1 MIAQPSCSPEV
12 LQLEVSV
19 STYTIA
25 GISVH
30 VYGLEQ
36 LPENKEKD
44 IKTDVSCLYLLS
56 PRLCDHTYMT
66 GIARTVLYDYYNSKS
81 SAKRGLICAAFDPR
95 NHGEREVC
103 ICILIPIGARPP
115 AKQTAIGKQRSE
127 QGVARLQRYPRTRYV
142 FNLPRNPA
150 RPVDDNIIPPG
161 VHFPDAPL
169 LAHSDPAPCRGCLAR
184 RSLGLSGCSS

>member
-1 MIAQPSCSPEV
+1 MINRGCYRPASDAPTSGYLLNLTSPSPRHRDPKMIAQPVCSPDV
-12 LQLEVSV
+12 WQLEVSV

-56 PRLCDHTYMT
+56 PRLCDHTFMT

-81 SAKRGLICAAFDPR
+81 STKRGLICVAFDPR

-103 ICILIPIGARPP
+103 IYALVSIGEDLQLNSNRLIKR
-115 AKQTAIGKQRSE
+115 
-127 QGVARLQRYPRTRYV
+127 RTGRGETPM
-142 FNLPRNPA
+142 LPMHRICFQSTTEPSS
-150 RPVDDNIIPPG
+150 I
-161 VHFPDAPL
+161 
-169 LAHSDPAPCRGCLAR
+169 CRR
-184 RSLGLSGCSS
+184 